1 MGLVDG
7 NFLASKHSLL
17 LCLKYS
23 SGFVVLRSRNVL
35 DLVNKICLL
44 FFFCISLLHL

>member
-7 NFLASKHSLL
+7 KFLASKHSLL
-17 LCLKYS
+17 FCLKYS

-35 DLVNKICLL
+35 DLVKFGYV
-44 FFFCISLLHL
+44 FFSVNISLLHL